1 MGGRDSWIIDGFG
14 PWPVI
19 DRRMERADTIVYIDL
34 PFRTHLWWAAKRQVA
49 SRLAGRAWAGQT
61 AAPPTLRL
69 FRTLR
74 RLNALR
80 PQIFEVVSRND
91 RSAKLVHLRSPA
103 ALDGEIVIERE
114 GRLDFDAMQMRL
126 HPAESRVR
134 KLSAETPSRYV
145 AFDILLWNGEPL
157 HARPLAERRAELEKR
172 AKGFS
177 LSPISKDAAVARQW
191 LERLEILGADGA
203 IAKRPELPHNPGS
216 PEAACEGKHHPTAG
230 CGI

>member
-1 MGGRDSWIIDGFG
+1 LFRALRVIRRIAVIGNGGGGKSTLCRALGDRLGLRVREVDAVQWLPGWRRAPLDETVRTLEAWAAEDSWVIDGFG

-34 PFRTHLWWAAKRQVA
+34 PFRTHLWWAAKRQIA

-74 RLNALR
+74 RVNALR

-103 ALDGEIVIERE
+103 AI
-114 GRLDFDAMQMRL
+114 
-126 HPAESRVR
+126 
-134 KLSAETPSRYV
+134 
-145 AFDILLWNGEPL
+145 
-157 HARPLAERRAELEKR
+157 AR
-172 AKGFS
+172 
-177 LSPISKDAAVARQW
+177 W
-191 LERLEILGADGA
+191 LTEVTAGAD
-203 IAKRPELPHNPGS
+203 R
-216 PEAACEGKHHPTAG
+216 TAQPAR
-230 CGI
+230 